1 MVHLLVIGL
10 FVVELQVQFGS
21 PVTVPMVV
29 LITHF
34 RFAIPLDS
42 ILLLHPVGL
51 VELSV
56 VIAATVDQD
65 VVLPVMQVMC
75 SAGMC

>member
-21 PVTVPMVV
+21 PVTMVV

-42 ILLLHPVGL
+42 ILLLQPVGL

-56 VIAATVDQD
+56 VFATTVDQD